1 MYWLLVILL
10 PTIVI
15 ADSGIISN
23 TSGAIYFV
31 QEVVRKICLISGI
44 GTLLCAA
51 MRYMGY
57 RKNPTYIKISQPVWL
72 FIIALALILLA
83 YIPSPLD

>member
-1 MYWLLVILL
+1 MYCLLLILL
-10 PTIVI
+10 PTIIFANSGVI
-15 ADSGIISN
+15 AS

-31 QEVVRKICLISGI
+31 QEVVRKVCLISGI
-44 GTLLCAA
+44 GTLLCAV

-57 RKNPTYIKISQPVWL
+57 RKNPTYIKISQPIWL
-72 FIIALALILLA
+72 FIIALALIALA